1 MNSQNTM
8 KSNLDNTQKRHYFLI
23 LGEVAFLMP
32 DQKEE
37 GIHVRRLNGIYSSEE
52 RHLRLKHLA
61 RCQEILQMNL
71 QRQMAQVVTKPVD
84 VKEVIIHSVTYLGE
98 HTQRQ
103 FFEGM
108 EHLLEDQQK
117 KK

>member
-8 KSNLDNTQKRHYFLI
+8 NSNFDNKQKRHYFLI
-23 LGEVAFLMP
+23 LGEVAFLIP
-32 DQKEE
+32 DQEEE

-52 RHLRLKHLA
+52 RYLRLKHLS

-71 QRQMAQVVTKPVD
+71 QRQMAQVVTQPVD
-84 VKEVIIHSVTYLGE
+84 VKEVIIHSVSYLGE
-98 HTQRQ
+98 HTQRK

-108 EHLLEDQQK
+108 EHLFEGQQQK
-117 KK
+117 

>member
-1 MNSQNTM
+1 MS
-8 KSNLDNTQKRHYFLI
+8 SNLDNKQKRHYFLI

-37 GIHVRRLNGIYSSEE
+37 GLHVRRLNGIYSSDE
-52 RHLRLKHLA
+52 RYLRLKHLS

-84 VKEVIIHSVTYLGE
+84 VKEVIIHSVSYLGE
-98 HTQRQ
+98 HTQRE

-108 EHLLEDQQK
+108 EHLLEGQK
-117 KK
+117 K

>member
-1 MNSQNTM
+1 MNPQNA
-8 KSNLDNTQKRHYFLI
+8 KNSNLDNKQKLHYFLI

-32 DQKEE
+32 DQEEE
-37 GIHVRRLNGIYSSEE
+37 GIHVRRLNGIYSSTE
-52 RHLRLKHLA
+52 RHMRLKHLA

-84 VKEVIIHSVTYLGE
+84 VKEVIIHSVSYLGE
-98 HTQRQ
+98 HTQRE

-108 EHLLEDQQK
+108 EHLLEGQQQK
-117 KK
+117 